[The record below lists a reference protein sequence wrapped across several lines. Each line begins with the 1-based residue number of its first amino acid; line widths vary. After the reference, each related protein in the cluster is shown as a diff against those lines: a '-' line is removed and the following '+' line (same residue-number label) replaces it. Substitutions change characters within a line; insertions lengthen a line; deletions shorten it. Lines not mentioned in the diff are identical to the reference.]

1 MRSIAR
7 RTAVGGCTIAC
18 HASSRMAFWLALA
31 TWRTKLVTKSG
42 FLGY

>member
-7 RTAVGGCTIAC
+7 RTAVGA
-18 HASSRMAFWLALA
+18 ALLLVMPVAVFWLALA
-31 TWRTKLVTKSG
+31 TWRTKLATKSG